1 MLLSGGAGDTPAET
15 RKVGTPFYLAP
26 ELWESNNYSKKSDIW
41 SLGVMLYEI
50 CTHRCPYLAN
60 NIEELQEKVL
70 KDKYSPIPMTV
81 NKQLA
86 EIIQKC
92 LQKKPENR
100 ISIEEII
107 SLESF

>member
-1 MLLSGGAGDTPAET
+1 MLLSASMGDNPTES

-41 SLGVMLYEI
+41 SLGIILYEI
-50 CTHRCPYLAN
+50 CTHKCPYQAN
-60 NIEELQEKVL
+60 TMDELKEKVL
-70 KDKYSPIPMTV
+70 KDKYAPIPMTV
-81 NKQLA
+81 HKQLS

-92 LQKKPENR
+92 LHKKPENR

-107 SLESF
+107 Q